1 MNNTFII
8 TDVKVDIIYGTAPAE
23 ITQAPYIFNVKTSLQ
38 FFGDNDSFTYSGSP
52 GYIKGRPLLIGT
64 TKDGSIP
71 AIFEGVQY
79 NLNGFSLKG
88 ADNDGKC
95 YYLKKAIYGGIDE
108 EAFSVDDP
116 TIETID

>member
-1 MNNTFII
+1 M
-8 TDVKVDIIYGTAPAE
+8 KGDIIYGTAPAE

-88 ADNDGKC
+88 ADNDGRC
-95 YYLKKAIYGGIDE
+95 YYVKKAIYGGIDE